1 VIIREIMKGKTMPI
15 ISNVPPLG
23 EDEVARL
30 DAAENA
36 LLAPVRGVDSRR
48 ALPKEYFAKK
58 PSRFTVKFVAGVVL
72 IAVAWTAIALRPGW
86 PVLVVAGVLA
96 GLMYAYL
103 VELQHECL
111 HEHAF
116 YSRRLNRL
124 CGVVAGAFMFSSF
137 WHYKH
142 DHLRHHAF
150 LGTPQNREFFNY
162 RFRDLHRWYGLG
174 FLLGALH
181 PGRYATMGRD
191 MALSLVGRPV
201 PGVVRPLDTRKIHG
215 EYRLLAVLLVGAVV
229 YTVVTG
235 NLFFVFA
242 WWLPTLLVAEP
253 THFLIELPEHFGLN
267 TQSDPNVLA
276 NTRTIKGASHFARWF
291 TNYNNLHTAH
301 HYHQG
306 VPMAQISNLH
316 TLIADKVVPV
326 EASYWR
332 FYRKVLTGA
341 IRYQDLDGTCMT
353 R

>member
-1 VIIREIMKGKTMPI
+1 MPL

-23 EDEVARL
+23 DDDIARL

-36 LLAPVRGVDSRR
+36 LLAPVRGDDRR
-48 ALPKEYFAKK
+48 RTLPRTYFVKK
-58 PSRFTVKFVAGVVL
+58 PARFTAKFVTGLVLITVAWAVIALQPAWPVVVAAGVV
-72 IAVAWTAIALRPGW
+72 
-86 PVLVVAGVLA
+86 A
-96 GLMYAYL
+96 GLMFAYL

-116 YSRRLNRL
+116 HSRALNRL
-124 CGVVAGAFMFSSF
+124 CGVIAGMFMFSSF

-174 FLLGALH
+174 FLLAALH
-181 PGRYATMGRD
+181 PGRYATTGRD
-191 MALSLVGRPV
+191 MVLSLLGRPI
-201 PGVVRPLDTRKIHG
+201 PGVARPLDTRKIHN
-215 EYRLLAVLLVGAVV
+215 EYRLLAVLLVAAVV
-229 YTVVTG
+229 YTAVTG
-235 NLFFVFA
+235 DLFFVFA

-253 THFLIELPEHFGLN
+253 AHFLIELPEHFGLN
-267 TQSDPNVLA
+267 TQSDPNVLT
-276 NTRTIKGASHFARWF
+276 NTRTIKGASNFAQWY

-306 VPMAQISNLH
+306 VPMAQVANLH

-326 EASYWR
+326 ETSFWR
-332 FYRKVLTGA
+332 FYLKVLTGQV
-341 IRYQDLDGTCMT
+341 RYLDLDGTCMT